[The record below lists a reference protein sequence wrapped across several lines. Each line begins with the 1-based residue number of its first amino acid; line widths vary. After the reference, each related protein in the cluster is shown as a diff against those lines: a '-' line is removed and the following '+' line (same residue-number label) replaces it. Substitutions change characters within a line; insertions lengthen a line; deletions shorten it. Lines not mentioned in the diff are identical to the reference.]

1 MGFIKLYTEDWN
13 ELSINEKAV
22 YVIIAANGTE
32 TSHISRVTISK
43 LIGIKDVDV
52 IGKCTDS
59 LEKKG
64 WISREKINIPK
75 GFVYCYHLIDRG
87 NFSMMDKDLLQV
99 SWNANELALLAS
111 LFVLRNGN
119 VVDMPNLY
127 KNTGFSK
134 TSYYRHIKELA
145 NKGYISLP
153 TKTESLKLLKFVP
166 VMLTKSNQ
174 EFVDAVMAHKDD
186 TELYNKISHLIDTNF
201 DGIGDPNKVIKSF
214 ITGFGLNKNKRTK
227 CKSTL

>member
-22 YVIIAANGTE
+22 YVIIAANGNE
-32 TSHISRVTISK
+32 VSHISRVSISK
-43 LIGIKDVDV
+43 LIGIKDIDV
-52 IGKCTDS
+52 IGQCTES

-64 WISREKINIPK
+64 WIIREKVNIPK
-75 GFVYCYHLIDRG
+75 GFVYRYRLVDRG
-87 NFSMMDKDLLQV
+87 NFSMMDKDLLTV
-99 SWNANELALLAS
+99 EWNANELALLAS

-119 VVDMPNLY
+119 VVDIPNLY
-127 KNTGFSK
+127 KNTGFPK

-145 NKGYISLP
+145 SKGYITLP

-166 VMLTKSNQ
+166 VMLTKQNQ
-174 EFVDAVMAHKDD
+174 EFVDTVIANPDD
-186 TELYNKISHLIDTNF
+186 TELYNKVKYLNDTKF
-201 DGIGDPNKVIKSF
+201 EGIGDPNELVKSL
-214 ITGFGLNKNKRTK
+214 ITGFGLNKQKRK

>member
-32 TSHISRVTISK
+32 ISHISRATISN
-43 LIGIKDVDV
+43 LTGIKDLDV
-52 IGKCTDS
+52 IGKCTEE

-64 WISREKINIPK
+64 WIIRDRINIPK
-75 GFVYCYHLIDRG
+75 GFVYCYRLVNRG
-87 NFSMMDKDLLQV
+87 NFSMMDKDLLQET
-99 SWNANELALLAS
+99 WNANELALLAS

-119 VVDMPNLY
+119 IVDMPNLY

-145 NKGYISLP
+145 NKGYITLP
-153 TKTESLKLLKFVP
+153 TKTESLKIMKFIP
-166 VMLTKSNQ
+166 VVLSKKNQ
-174 EFVDAVMAHKDD
+174 EFVDTVMANKDD
-186 TELYNKISHLIDTNF
+186 SELYNRISHLVETNF
-201 DGIGDPNKVIKSF
+201 DGIGDPNEIIKSF
-214 ITGFGLNKNKRTK
+214 ITGFGLNKRTK

>member
-22 YVIIAANGTE
+22 YVIIAANGNE
-32 TSHISRVTISK
+32 ISHISRATISK
-43 LIGIKDVDV
+43 LIGIKDLDV
-52 IGKCTDS
+52 IGKCTEE

-64 WISREKINIPK
+64 WIIRQKINTQK
-75 GFVYCYHLIDRG
+75 GFVYCYKLIEKG

-119 VVDMPNLY
+119 IVDVPNLY

-153 TKTESLKLLKFVP
+153 TKTESLKLLKFIP
-166 VMLTKSNQ
+166 VVLTKKNQ
-174 EFVDAVMAHKDD
+174 EFVDTVMTNKDD
-186 TELYNKISHLIDTNF
+186 SKLYKMVSHLVETNF
-201 DGIGDPNKVIKSF
+201 DGIGDPNDTIKSL
-214 ITGFGLNKNKRTK
+214 ITGFGLNKKTK
-227 CKSTL
+227 CRNTL